1 MNVDLL
7 ESCDVQSFL
16 FWCTAFETDCR
27 QSQGIKMFGL
37 CRPSNRKVLHKSD
50 RSLLHSCVSHTL
62 CYCFYLCRK
71 DEWTFLWKDVLTS
84 NNKDNSHP
92 WPPPRVVTRIASHSF
107 QFVSWVILFSTC
119 RPELNTVVSVVACL
133 HIRPMLSLYN
143 NQMRFSNLTWMPS
156 WYC

>member
-84 NNKDNSHP
+84 NNKDKAALDLPQESLLESPATHSSLWVESSYLVHVDLNWIQLFRSL
-92 WPPPRVVTRIASHSF
+92 RVC
-107 QFVSWVILFSTC
+107 ILGQCCLFTTIKC
-119 RPELNTVVSVVACL
+119 VSV
-133 HIRPMLSLYN
+133 
-143 NQMRFSNLTWMPS
+143 T
-156 WYC
+156 